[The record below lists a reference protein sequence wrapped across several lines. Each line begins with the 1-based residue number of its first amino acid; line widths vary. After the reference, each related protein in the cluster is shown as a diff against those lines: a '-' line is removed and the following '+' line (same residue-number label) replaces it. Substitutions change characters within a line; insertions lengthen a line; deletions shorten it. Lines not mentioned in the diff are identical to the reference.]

1 MCDVKVA
8 KKLEKAETEN
18 VSLKREI
25 EMLRQAKNE
34 QDKNLKKLEKEN
46 DLINIMFEQSN
57 EECEKATAET

>member
-34 QDKNLKKLEKEN
+34 
-46 DLINIMFEQSN
+46 
-57 EECEKATAET
+57 